1 MIQLINYWKFSK
13 TPFYSFLFTLPY
25 FIFYEIGI
33 FFTSQDDLVVIRNG
47 ADALMRQ
54 ALSRFG
60 IIGLYWLGALFFIAF
75 IITFIAQKKKWKES
89 VIVGNYFFIMTLES
103 NFWSYILLILMSN
116 MNI

>member
-1 MIQLINYWKFSK
+1 MIQFINYWKFSK

-75 IITFIAQKKKWKES
+75 IITLIAQKKNGK
-89 VIVGNYFFIMTLES
+89 NQL
-103 NFWSYILLILMSN
+103 
-116 MNI
+116 